1 MINGFVIDVFNET
14 NEPVSVS
21 LFKDM
26 TFPAG
31 VTVKAIHSDYDYK
44 SLSLLAINEGFI
56 GSGISTDDDRI
67 CQVTVFKNSL
77 HQIFE
82 FNKIFDN
89 TEIIIDGLANY
100 ISFVIPPFSKSI
112 IQLLPTFK

>member
-21 LFKDM
+21 LYKDM
-26 TFPAG
+26 TLPAG
-31 VTVKAIHSDYDYK
+31 LTIKAIHSDYDYK
-44 SLSLLAINEGFI
+44 SLSFLAVNEEFI

-67 CQVTVFKNSL
+67 CKVTFFKDSIPQSL
-77 HQIFE
+77 V
-82 FNKIFDN
+82 FNKILDN
-89 TEIIIDGLANY
+89 TEINIDGLANY
-100 ISFVIPPFSKSI
+100 VTLVIPPFSKSI